1 MNGTKHNS
9 ASIETLPQIIA
20 TGPALLGCFSAGGKL
35 ERPDANK
42 LGTKAKDIGQSLLA
56 VLVKAFHCRR
66 APGRDE
72 CDGLRYTAAMEWRNA
87 VELFAPNTRAVEYCW
102 RQWEGIMHL
111 PRRLAGPF
119 SFVSYLKMR
128 TI

>member
-1 MNGTKHNS
+1 MNGTKHNF
-9 ASIETLPQIIA
+9 ASIETLPQFIA

-66 APGRDE
+66 APGRDGATGCGTRQPWSGVMPSNCLLPTRE
-72 CDGLRYTAAMEWRNA
+72 LSSTAGDSGRASCICRGDWPDPSA
-87 VELFAPNTRAVEYCW
+87 LFH
-102 RQWEGIMHL
+102 I
-111 PRRLAGPF
+111 
-119 SFVSYLKMR
+119 
-128 TI
+128 